1 MIDYAALAK
10 QYGGATLDEAKVEMG
25 PGDAPATDEQFMSK
39 PPVDYAALAKQYGGS
54 TENPE
59 DAQHGIDEKDFDATK
74 KSGKS
79 LARFIPGAIPEVAP
93 KPASPEDKK
102 RAILKDMTGRTW
114 KEKLVGAGETALTA
128 ATGAIG
134 AVGGTIGGIAG
145 QIASGELGSPEGTK
159 RAEEVAA
166 DAMEK
171 TAYKPRTE
179 KGKEYAAKL
188 ADVAQAVPAIIPG
201 AEELAVGARGAPMIG
216 KPFKVGSVLDV
227 SNEGSS
233 KAALA
238 GVGAAEA
245 TKSAQREARA
255 ANLPIPIQLTK
266 GQKTRDFEQT
276 QFERETAKQPEGEP
290 LRQRLAKQHED
301 LLRNFGV
308 LEEQTGSEAGDLRET
323 GTVVNRVLVNEKK
336 KAKAEVK
343 AQYDA
348 AKEAGQMA
356 EPVSYASIAK
366 YLDSLPPTVKDKLAP
381 INAAVREE
389 LARNDPAGTGMISI
403 NAMEDIKQMINKNV
417 TKGTPDQV
425 HGATIND
432 MIKAETEYAGG
443 DLYKKA
449 RQTYYDYKQEFDNQ
463 GVIRKMLATK
473 PNSNDRVV
481 ALEDTMNHIVLL
493 PHGIDELN
501 SVKTLLGKAGA
512 EGKQAWKELQ
522 GATIRHIQDEIAKGN
537 AVDINGTKIPSPAA
551 INTLINKLDKQGK
564 LEVLFDKKTAQ
575 TLRDLRE
582 AAVDALTAPPGSVNF
597 SNTSSALMRV
607 MDKLE
612 HMGKGIPFAE
622 GMTKFMAG
630 KAKSSALK
638 KKVSDAL
645 GNAPQVEEVPPVWM
659 GSAK

>member
-1 MIDYAALAK
+1 MIAK
-10 QYGGATLDEAKVEMG
+10 PISD
-25 PGDAPATDEQFMSK
+25 
-39 PPVDYAALAKQYGGS
+39 
-54 TENPE
+54 
-59 DAQHGIDEKDFDATK
+59 
-74 KSGKS
+74 
-79 LARFIPGAIPEVAP
+79 VAG
-93 KPASPEDKK
+93 
-102 RAILKDMTGRTW
+102 L
-114 KEKLVGAGETALTA
+114 A
-128 ATGAIG
+128 ATGYEAATG
-134 AVGGTIGGIAG
+134 DKNSDMPAKFK
-145 QIASGELGSPEGTK
+145 EN
-159 RAEEVAA
+159 VAKSITY
-166 DAMEK
+166 E
-171 TAYKPRTE
+171 PRTE
-179 KGKEYAAKL
+179 AGKSEYNPLNVIPKYIGKAMDAVLPDAPKDASTIKGMVTNAVREG
-188 ADVAQAVPAIIPG
+188 VPQALG
-201 AEELAVGARGAPMIG
+201 MIG
-216 KPFKVGSVLDV
+216 VKGA
-227 SNEGSS
+227 
-233 KAALA
+233 KAVKGLEATAPELA
-238 GVGAAEA
+238 GVGAAEVGKA
-245 TKSAQREARA
+245 AEREARA
-255 ANLPIPIQLTK
+255 ANLPVPIKLTK

-537 AVDINGTKIPSPAA
+537 SVDINGTKIPSPAA

-575 TLRDLRE
+575 TLRDLRDT
-582 AAVDALTAPPGSVNF
+582 AVDALTAPPGSVNF
-597 SNTSSALMRV
+597 SNTSSALMRA